1 MFPAVTAV
9 RKKIRRGAVQS
20 KFKDTGRM
28 WLWGFLAVIALAQFY
43 VVRELLAA
51 FAIFVLGFAAL
62 AVVVA
67 SVYALQKSGE
77 FALARLAGLRQPV
90 MSMARVSNMASA
102 TSIGSVGRENRKAA

>member
-1 MFPAVTAV
+1 M
-9 RKKIRRGAVQS
+9 QS

-67 SVYALQKSGE
+67 TVYAVQKSGE
-77 FALARLAGLRQPV
+77 FALARLAALRQPV
-90 MSMARVSNMASA
+90 MSMARAGNIASV
-102 TSIGSVGRENRKAA
+102 TSIAAVGRENQKAA